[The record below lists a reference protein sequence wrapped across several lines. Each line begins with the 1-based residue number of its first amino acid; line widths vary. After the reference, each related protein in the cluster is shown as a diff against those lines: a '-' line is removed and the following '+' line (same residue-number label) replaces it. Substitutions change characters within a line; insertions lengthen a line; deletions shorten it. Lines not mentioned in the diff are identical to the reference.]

1 MKKREKEAKT
11 EAILNDGE
19 SFAVAGL
26 IDNRVIQSMNRIKW
40 LGDVPVLGQ
49 LFRSRS
55 TRKTNEE
62 LLVVI
67 TPRFVKPLTA
77 DQKPKMPDWVE
88 DFLPLTAEDKDAGTK
103 KRPKVSKTQKKDAA
117 KPEFIGPRGH
127 QEPK

>member
-1 MKKREKEAKT
+1 M
-11 EAILNDGE
+11 
-19 SFAVAGL
+19 AGL
-26 IDNRVIQSMNRIKW
+26 IDNRVIQSMSRVKW
-40 LGDVPVLGQ
+40 IGDVPVLGQ

-55 TRKTNEE
+55 TKKTNEE

-88 DFLPLTAEDKDAGTK
+88 DFLPPAAQDKDAGTK
-103 KRPKVSKTQKKDAA
+103 KRKKAPVSAPRDAV